1 MNFAGRFSHCAGSV
15 NMGGIKNKQL
25 PSRNWETFEKQQR
38 QNENKQ
44 TKVARKEISD
54 EIHFR

>member
-1 MNFAGRFSHCAGSV
+1 
-15 NMGGIKNKQL
+15 MGGIKNKQL